1 MKTNYATFTNEQL
14 SQEQRRLH
22 RKLIWPNLVVLI
34 LSLVAAITLLFGQ
47 TLRVSVHI
55 DREFG
60 NMIAQSMAE
69 QGGGSEEETQNIA
82 EQYAYLFKDVDMQLT
97 VAVKPLEL
105 FAAGF
110 SEGREGLRTL
120 LGSALG
126 GVSDAVDELSTQVL
140 PAMISLTAASA
151 AGVDFSDTDL
161 DSIDTQLLTDTV
173 TKLSNGEYDEAE
185 QSLRDN
191 IDGFLAQFGVSLTDE
206 ERESIIDS
214 YNSIVDQATK
224 GKTEDFSFVNIIAAS
239 GDSEGEGSEEGGMGD
254 MLAILS
260 DPGAFADQ
268 MDEETFQ
275 TVQMVCKGVSAAMF
289 LFAGLWAI
297 LALFALLHIFL
308 PNKKLGMWY
317 VKLLCWLPCVIFF
330 IAPKAAATLLP
341 NFLPA
346 ESAQMVGMLSSVTFG
361 SMTIVSG
368 ICLLVLWLVSI
379 FWCHPVKKRIKRCK
393 QALKMRRATN

>member
-161 DSIDTQLLTDTV
+161 DSIDTSSFTETLELLEQQKPEDAREKFESSLPAFLQDLGMSQTQI
-173 TKLSNGEYDEAE
+173 DENLPAI
-185 QSLRDN
+185 L
-191 IDGFLAQFGVSLTDE
+191 
-206 ERESIIDS
+206 DS
-214 YNSIVDQATK
+214 YD
-224 GKTEDFSFVNIIAAS
+224 SFVEQMTVDGEFSSSNLIAAMGGS
-239 GDSEGEGSEEGGMGD
+239 GSEGEGSEEGGMGD

-317 VKLLCWLPCVIFF
+317 VKLTGLLPCLLFM
-330 IAPKAAATLLP
+330 IAPTVALAIVPGMMEMPFA
-341 NFLPA
+341 LPA
-346 ESAQMVGMLSSVTFG
+346 IAFGGLTFVSA
-361 SMTIVSG
+361 
-368 ICLLVLWLVSI
+368 ICLLLLWIVSI
-379 FWCHPVKKRIKRCK
+379 FWCHPIKKRIKRCK